1 MMGHMVLKLDD
12 KASTYGSQSGT
23 GTGLGVVHMSL
34 CEVSQVRHSIS
45 SAWSRQGRS
54 PGSRGLVSTYSP
66 PDQGIYIA
74 KERDYRIYGEPA
86 HQRVHLRMAEVVI
99 QFRRR
104 GGYLARPGWSG
115 LGCCPLGRSHSV
127 GVNQRRLSLSRK
139 PTRCLTGGVSL
150 SRSSFHC
157 HRHSLEREGT

>member
-66 PDQGIYIA
+66 PDQGIYIS
-74 KERDYRIYGEPA
+74 KERDYRIYGESAP
-86 HQRVHLRMAEVVI
+86 QRVHLRMAEVVI

-104 GGYLARPGWSG
+104 GGYLARAGMVGSR
-115 LGCCPLGRSHSV
+115 LLPLWSHSV
-127 GVNQRRLSLSRK
+127 GVSQRRLSLSRK
-139 PTRCLTGGVSL
+139 PTRCLTGCVSL